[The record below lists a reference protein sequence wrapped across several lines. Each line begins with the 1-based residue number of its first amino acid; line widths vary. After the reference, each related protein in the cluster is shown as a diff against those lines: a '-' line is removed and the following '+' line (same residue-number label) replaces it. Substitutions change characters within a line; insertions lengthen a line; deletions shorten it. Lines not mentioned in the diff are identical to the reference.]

1 MVTSVDVAKHLGL
14 SQSTVSRALRG
25 DPAVAPSTKERVLS
39 GARELGYV
47 PDAAARMMV
56 TRRTH
61 AVGIVVADLTSPIYP
76 VIVESL
82 QNRLLERGYRMVLIR
97 DPDISPD
104 PEAVDVLD
112 RATVDGMIF
121 VSAREGSAA
130 VRRVLDRGTPVVLLS
145 RDDVSVDVEAVLAE
159 DRGAGELVISHLHKL
174 GHTRIGVLS
183 TLRDRSNGR
192 DREDGVRAAMERRGI
207 PLREDWVQHLRLT
220 HEDGVRAALEML
232 DRQDRP
238 TALFC
243 VTDAFAFAALDAAA
257 QLGLRVPDELSI
269 VGFDD
274 SGPSR
279 WAFVNLTTVHQ
290 PIAEMSYEAVDRLAG
305 RIEGEPPSQTRK
317 PIFPVRLEIRGTTA
331 PPPQAVLRPPLKSSV

>member
-25 DPAVAPSTKERVLS
+25 DPSVAPATKERILS
-39 GARELGYV
+39 TARELGYV

-61 AVGIVVADLTSPIYP
+61 AVGVVVADLTSPIYP

-97 DPDISPD
+97 DPDVLPD

-121 VSAREGSAA
+121 VSARESSAA
-130 VRRVLDRGTPVVLLS
+130 VRRVLERGTPVVLLS
-145 RDDVSVDVEAVLAE
+145 RDDPSVEVEAVLA
-159 DRGAGELVISHLHKL
+159 DDGGAGELVVSHLQTL
-174 GHTRIGVLS
+174 GHKRIGVVT

-192 DREDGVRAAMERRGI
+192 DREDGFRAAMERHG
-207 PLREDWVQHLRLT
+207 LRVREEWIRHIRLT
-220 HEDGVRAALEML
+220 HEDGVRAAFEML
-232 DRQDRP
+232 DSEDRP

-257 QLGLRVPDELSI
+257 QLGIRVPDELS
-269 VGFDD
+269 VMGFDD
-274 SGPSR
+274 SGPAG
-279 WAFVNLTTVHQ
+279 WAFINLTTVHQ
-290 PIAEMSYEAVDRLAG
+290 PIPEMSYEAVDRLAG
-305 RIEGEPPSQTRK
+305 RIEGEPPSQRMK
-317 PIFPVRLEIRGTTA
+317 SVFPVTLKVRTTTA
-331 PPPQAVLRPPLKSSV
+331 APPHAVLRPPLKSRV

>member
-1 MVTSVDVAKHLGL
+1 MVTSVDVARHLGL

-25 DPAVAPSTKERVLS
+25 DPAVAPSTKDRVLA

-61 AVGIVVADLTSPIYP
+61 AVGVVVADLTSPIYP

-97 DPDISPD
+97 DPDVSSDPD
-104 PEAVDVLD
+104 AVDVLD

-121 VSAREGSAA
+121 VSARESSAA
-130 VRRVLDRGTPVVLLS
+130 VRRVLERGTPVVLLS
-145 RDDVSVDVEAVLAE
+145 RDDPSVEVEAVLAD
-159 DRGAGELVISHLHKL
+159 DRGAGGIVVAHLQGL
-174 GHTRIGVLS
+174 GHERIGVLT

-192 DREDGVRAAMERRGI
+192 DREDGFRAAMERHG
-207 PLREDWVQHLRLT
+207 LEVREEWIQHIRLT

-232 DRQDRP
+232 DGQDRP

-257 QLGLRVPDELSI
+257 QLGISVPEELSV

-274 SGPSR
+274 SGPAR
-279 WAFVNLTTVHQ
+279 WAFINLTTVHQ
-290 PIAEMSYEAVDRLAG
+290 PIPEMSYAAVDRLAG
-305 RIEGEPPSQTRK
+305 RIEGEPPSETMK
-317 PIFPVRLEIRGTTA
+317 SVFPVRLEVRATTA
-331 PPPQAVLRPPLKSSV
+331 APV

>member
-1 MVTSVDVAKHLGL
+1 M
-14 SQSTVSRALRG
+14 
-25 DPAVAPSTKERVLS
+25 S

-97 DPDISPD
+97 DPDFSPD

-112 RATVDGMIF
+112 SATVDGMIF
-121 VSAREGSAA
+121 VSAREGSVA

-145 RDDVSVDVEAVLAE
+145 RDDDSVDVEAVLA
-159 DRGAGELVISHLHKL
+159 DDKGAGELVISHLQGL
-174 GHTRIGVLS
+174 GHVRIGVLS

-192 DREDGVRAAMERRGI
+192 DREDGIRAAMQRRGI
-207 PLREDWVQHLRLT
+207 PIREEWIQHLRLT
-220 HEDGVRAALEML
+220 HEDGVRAALRVLEKE
-232 DRQDRP
+232 DRP
-238 TALFC
+238 SALFC
-243 VTDAFAFAALDAAA
+243 ATDAFAFAALDAAA
-257 QLGLRVPDELSI
+257 QLGIRVPDELSV

-274 SGPSR
+274 SGPAG
-279 WAFVNLTTVHQ
+279 WAFINLTTVHQ
-290 PIAEMSYEAVDRLAG
+290 PILEMSYEAVDRLAG
-305 RIEGEPPSQTRK
+305 RIEGEPPSESTK
-317 PIFPVRLEIRGTTA
+317 SVFPVRLEVRTTTA
-331 PPPQAVLRPPLKSSV
+331 APPQAVLRPPLKSSVLPVI